1 MIYLILIQLINIF
14 FHGRHVKFQLHLP
27 HYFSWFS
34 SNEASKMQDAISKNG
49 VPKNSGC
56 DVKKRCPKKTLD
68 AMSKN
73 GVPKNSGCDVKKR
86 CPQKTLDAMSKNGVP
101 KKLWI
106 MVVNIELYSV
116 AG

>member
-1 MIYLILIQLINIF
+1 M
-14 FHGRHVKFQLHLP
+14 
-27 HYFSWFS
+27 S
-34 SNEASKMQDAISKNG
+34 SSSFTCHTTFRDFRRMRQAKCKTRYQKTVSQ
-49 VPKNSGC
+49 
-56 DVKKRCPKKTLD
+56 KTLD

-73 GVPKNSGCDVKKR
+73 GVPKKLWMR
-86 CPQKTLDAMSKNGVP
+86 CQKTVSQKTLDAMSKNGVP

>member
-49 VPKNSGC
+49 VPK
-56 DVKKRCPKKTLD
+56 KLWMRCQKTV
-68 AMSKN
+68 S
-73 GVPKNSGCDVKKR
+73 
-86 CPQKTLDAMSKNGVP
+86 QKTLDAMSKNGVP